1 MAHSRDILRFKHRDK
16 YCVLRSNRNNRLR
29 ASGCHET
36 HEERAVSRQLAASGS
51 RSLRLRSARCSLI
64 NFEKGKS
71 GRLKYSARSSTR
83 VRGCATVPSDLHTHC
98 LQRLASYLL
107 HRIIPAQLWSRG
119 LGLGL
124 HSSTVHRD
132 LPRQSWQC
140 CW

>member
-64 NFEKGKS
+64 NFGK
-71 GRLKYSARSSTR
+71 RKKWQAEVQRTK